1 MCQASTELA
10 GLEAVV
16 TNSVPRDEWATRIP
30 ASIGNIRV
38 LQTRIMYHKSVRDVN
53 WCWMEQKLAASKCV
67 AVGECGLNE
76 TAGDMDL
83 HEKVFKWQIFLAHQL
98 KKPLVPHLR
107 GKTPRATSAFY
118 GWALALTMPVLH
130 KCPKIYLHRFGAGKA
145 SEFQL
150 WHLSFP
156 DFLVGCSWLTT
167 SELSRENML
176 RSMLATVIALKTD
189 SPHLASRIG
198 IVNSS
203 YRIYQQAVTVWEIRN
218 LPTSTVIEGL
228 NLSLHQSYPLGP
240 CDQFFNVSPRITSK
254 WGEHGKSAHLAHIRY
269 INPDF
274 KGIVQTVNSLT
285 SGESSDVGP
294 TLSMTG
300 KVWDKLDCFKR
311 KWSIVWYRI

>member
-1 MCQASTELA
+1 MSCRSRWEQGCSTLLVGSVIILHEGVAIDGHCHLELMCQWVSSIATIKSALGALAMCHASTELA

-16 TNSVPRDEWATRIP
+16 TNSVFWDEWATRIP

-38 LQTRIMYHKSVRDVN
+38 LQTRIMHHKSVRDVN
-53 WCWMEQKLAASKCV
+53 WRWMEQKLAASKCV

-76 TAGDMDL
+76 TAGDMEL

-107 GKTPRATSAFY
+107 GKTPKATSALY

-130 KCPKIYLHRFGAGKA
+130 KCHKIYLHRFGAGKA
-145 SEFQL
+145 EFQL

-176 RSMLATVIALKTD
+176 RSMLATVIALETD

-203 YRIYQQAVTVWEIRN
+203 YRIYQQAVTIWEIRN
-218 LPTSTVIEGL
+218 LPTSTVIECV

-240 CDQFFNVSPRITSK
+240 CDQFLMWVR
-254 WGEHGKSAHLAHIRY
+254 E
-269 INPDF
+269 
-274 KGIVQTVNSLT
+274 
-285 SGESSDVGP
+285 
-294 TLSMTG
+294 
-300 KVWDKLDCFKR
+300 
-311 KWSIVWYRI
+311 